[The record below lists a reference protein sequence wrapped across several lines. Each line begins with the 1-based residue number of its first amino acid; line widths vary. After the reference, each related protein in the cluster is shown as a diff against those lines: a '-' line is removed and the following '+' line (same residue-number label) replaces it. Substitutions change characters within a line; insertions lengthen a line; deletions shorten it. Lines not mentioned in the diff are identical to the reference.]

1 MNLDISEKEIKR
13 KKQILKKI
21 KEKRLSLKELSKEL
35 QDDDYIVFN
44 LIKSNGYELQFASDR
59 LKNDP
64 EIVIEAINDSGFTL
78 RFASYKLRNNRDF
91 ALKVVKIDGGA
102 FKYIN
107 NSLKSDEEILTEAIK
122 NWGYALTSASPEL
135 RNDKKIVLK
144 AIKQEP
150 SLIEEISEDLKN
162 DKEIILEAVKKNG
175 NILKF
180 DYIPNLMKIEP
191 EIVEVASKTVP
202 DIKEYCKRVE
212 NKVLFDEL
220 EDRGLGYL
228 GILEGLVKEI
238 ETYGEEV
245 ENKCCL
251 NDNTSWFETKKK
263 YIEYYTKD
271 NMETTY
277 LWDCISQIANSL
289 SEALR
294 EI

>member
-1 MNLDISEKEIKR
+1 M
-13 KKQILKKI
+13 
-21 KEKRLSLKELSKEL
+21 
-35 QDDDYIVFN
+35 N
-44 LIKSNGYELQFASDR
+44 LIKNNGYELQFASDR

-64 EIVIEAINDSGFTL
+64 DIV
-78 RFASYKLRNNRDF
+78 
-91 ALKVVKIDGGA
+91 
-102 FKYIN
+102 
-107 NSLKSDEEILTEAIK
+107 
-122 NWGYALTSASPEL
+122 
-135 RNDKKIVLK
+135 
-144 AIKQEP
+144 
-150 SLIEEISEDLKN
+150 
-162 DKEIILEAVKKNG
+162 LEAVKKNG

-245 ENKCCL
+245 ENRCCL
-251 NDNTSWFETKKK
+251 NDNTSWIETKKK
-263 YIEYYTKD
+263 YVEHYTKKRL
-271 NMETTY
+271 NSNQ
-277 LWDCISQIANSL
+277 LWDYITQLTTKL
-289 SEALR
+289 SEALK